1 MGETFT
7 NTNNTSTSR
16 TLSYSTPCTGVSGAG
31 NCGRGEDKVEVGA
44 MGIDMEGLAV
54 ATAEMGVVD
63 TCMTATMARVAKAQE
78 HGCRSLTCLHLASGR
93 NGYASLIGLVEGFI
107 MTFAHLSRSGSAGSN
122 DQGK

>member
-1 MGETFT
+1 
-7 NTNNTSTSR
+7 
-16 TLSYSTPCTGVSGAG
+16 
-31 NCGRGEDKVEVGA
+31 
-44 MGIDMEGLAV
+44 MGINMEGLAV

-78 HGCRSLTCLHLASGR
+78 HGWRSLTCLHLASGK

-107 MTFAHLSRSGSAGSN
+107 MTFAHLSRSGSAVSN